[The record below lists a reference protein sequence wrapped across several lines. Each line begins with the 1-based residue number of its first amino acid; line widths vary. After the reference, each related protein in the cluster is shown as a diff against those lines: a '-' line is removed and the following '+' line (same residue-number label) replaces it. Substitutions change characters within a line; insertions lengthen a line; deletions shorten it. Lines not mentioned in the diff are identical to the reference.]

1 MYGNRVMEISVIDFG
16 VPATLEL
23 TDLREIP
30 PLLLKDFIIIPPQVS
45 YLFVLGDGEIS
56 GQTGFT
62 SFLTHVKVCKC
73 VFSRL
78 LNVA

>member
-45 YLFVLGDGEIS
+45 YLCLF
-56 GQTGFT
+56 
-62 SFLTHVKVCKC
+62 
-73 VFSRL
+73 
-78 LNVA
+78 

>member
-45 YLFVLGDGEIS
+45 YLSLFEVMEKSVVRQASRVL
-56 GQTGFT
+56 
-62 SFLTHVKVCKC
+62 
-73 VFSRL
+73 
-78 LNVA
+78 